1 MAMVPGEVRRNG
13 TLVVASARDLG
24 ELRRFACR
32 TTGYEW
38 LEEAAIATL
47 EPSLAGGSGTGCSF
61 AAKPSRSPA
70 SVVSA
75 AHQADGSGGHLGK
88 SPHESFD
95 SVVDCTGA
103 ARIGEA
109 EDLRGVRSE
118 ILYLRSCDVDLSR
131 PVRLLHRRFPVYIV
145 PRGDGLFMVG
155 ATVIETEFD
164 GPIVARSLMERERP
178 ASALLLE
185 AQVFRAVCI

>member
-1 MAMVPGEVRRNG
+1 MLFLAQSSWLARFLKHFLRVGGNLSAAFAKRNAIMAMVPGEVRRNG

-47 EPSLAGGSGTGCSF
+47 EPSLAGRFRHGLF
-61 AAKPSRSPA
+61 FRRE
-70 SVVSA
+70 
-75 AHQADGSGGHLGK
+75 AHLAPRRVLCLLRTKLTAQGVTFVGK

-109 EDLRGVRSE
+109 EDLRGVRGE
-118 ILYLRSCDVDLSR
+118 MLYLRS
-131 PVRLLHRRFPVYIV
+131 
-145 PRGDGLFMVG
+145 
-155 ATVIETEFD
+155 
-164 GPIVARSLMERERP
+164 
-178 ASALLLE
+178 
-185 AQVFRAVCI
+185 

>member
-47 EPSLAGGSGTGCSF
+47 EPSLARRFRHGLF
-61 AAKPSRSPA
+61 FRRE
-70 SVVSA
+70 
-75 AHQADGSGGHLGK
+75 AHLDPGRVLCLLRTKLTAQGVTFVGK

-103 ARIGEA
+103 RASARPRTYAASAAKCFTLEA
-109 EDLRGVRSE
+109 ETWTSPGRSACSIRVSPSTSFRVE
-118 ILYLRSCDVDLSR
+118 TVCSWSA
-131 PVRLLHRRFPVYIV
+131 RR
-145 PRGDGLFMVG
+145 
-155 ATVIETEFD
+155 
-164 GPIVARSLMERERP
+164 
-178 ASALLLE
+178 
-185 AQVFRAVCI
+185 